1 MARHLMLG
9 KDFKIVTSGRQN
21 YQNRRMLIHAD
32 KCNIKGQAGFSYM
45 GILMLMVIA
54 GISMAATS
62 LVWHTQQQRVKEQQ
76 LLFAGTAIRKAIAS
90 YYLSNPSGLREYP
103 PSLEALL
110 LDKRHPTIKRHLRRL
125 YEDPMTKKQNW
136 LLIMQ
141 NNRVIGVYSN
151 SKIKPIKMTDFPA
164 AYENFSN
171 AKTYQDWKFVHIS
184 GIE

>member
-1 MARHLMLG
+1 
-9 KDFKIVTSGRQN
+9 
-21 YQNRRMLIHAD
+21 MLILND
-32 KCNIKGQAGFSYM
+32 KRNPKRQAGFSYM
-45 GILMLMVIA
+45 GLLMLMVIA
-54 GISMAATS
+54 GISMASTS

-90 YYLSNPSGLREYP
+90 YYLSNPNGLREYP

-164 AYENFSN
+164 AYEDFGN